1 MAAIVAAKM
10 SVYSAICLV
19 GVIRDDDERLAG
31 GIVLIDVDEAIGVGE
46 RLVTEQHRVH
56 EAEDRGVGAD
66 GEAEDQ
72 HRRRGEA
79 PIAHQA
85 AEAVARVARQRVE
98 GRRSARVAAGLLDLL
113 DAAEQAHGLKARVFP
128 RQAARLQTLGLAF
141 EMELQL
147 FVQIGFAAA
156 AEDERS
162 DPAADDVPSAHGYVS
177 CKTRLTPADRRSHF
191 ATSASSCLRP
201 ALVSA

>member
-1 MAAIVAAKM
+1 M
-10 SVYSAICLV
+10 SVYSRHRLV

-56 EAEDRGVGAD
+56 DAEDRGVGAD

-98 GRRSARVAAGLLDLL
+98 GRRPARVAAGFLDLL
-113 DAAEQAHGLKARVFP
+113 DAAEQAQCLEARVFP

-147 FVQIGFAAA
+147 FAQIGFAAV

-162 DPAADDVPSAHGYVS
+162 EPAADDVPGAHGYVL

-191 ATSASSCLRP
+191 ATSVSSCLRP
-201 ALVSA
+201 ALVSE